1 MAKARPTSLKK
12 SVQAT
17 RLGLVDRLWDF
28 RNFLRPRAPE
38 LFLVL
43 AFFTLILGA
52 SFWPVLFGS
61 ENQTKAPQEVLA
73 VAPAAPIIQ
82 AEEAAAV
89 AEPLVVAPDRSLVQ
103 SQPTEPPPAPGTRV
117 IENDRLV
124 TVLENLKALPLP
136 QVAVAPEVI
145 APSVPPTWQANA
157 VPVVLGQGPKI
168 ALVIDDLGPGVSG
181 TKRTIALPGPL
192 TLAFLPYAEGLKD
205 LTGAAHQRGHELLVH
220 LPWEPLDLDH
230 NNPGPDALLTTL
242 PLDELQRRLDEAL
255 GSFDGYVGLNN
266 HMGSAFSTYV
276 PGLQVVMQEA
286 QRRGLLFLDSRT
298 IGGSLA
304 EATAISYGVPAAG
317 RDVFL
322 DHEANDP
329 DFVWRQ
335 LSTLEVLAKRNGV
348 AVAIGH
354 PHASTL
360 SVLEAWIPDAM
371 ARGFQFIPISAV
383 VEMKTPV
390 RQLAEGATLDPDSAR

>member
-1 MAKARPTSLKK
+1 MPRAQSRRLKKAAKA
-12 SVQAT
+12 A
-17 RLGLVDRLWDF
+17 RLNAADRLWDF
-28 RNFLRPRAPE
+28 RNFLRPRAAE
-38 LFLVL
+38 VILVG
-43 AFFTLILGA
+43 AFFALILGG
-52 SFWPVLFGS
+52 SFWPVLFS
-61 ENQTKAPQEVLA
+61 SDDKPSPAVSAAASAPS
-73 VAPAAPIIQ
+73 APIVQ
-82 AEEAAAV
+82 SEETAAMV
-89 AEPLVVAPDRSLVQ
+89 EPLVVSPDRSLVQ
-103 SQPTEPPPAPGTRV
+103 NQPLEPVKAPPLRV
-117 IENDRLV
+117 IEGDRLV
-124 TVLENLKALPLP
+124 TVLEKLQALPLP
-136 QVAVAPEVI
+136 QVAVAPEVV
-145 APSVPPTWQANA
+145 APSAPPSWQSNA

-192 TLAFLPYAEGLKD
+192 TLAFLPYASGLKD
-205 LTGAAHQRGHELLVH
+205 LTGSARQKGHELLVH
-220 LPWEPLDLDH
+220 LPWEPMDLDH
-230 NNPGPDALLTTL
+230 NNPGPDALLTSL
-242 PLDELQRRLDEAL
+242 SNDELQRRLDEAL
-255 GSFDGYVGLNN
+255 ASFDGYVGINN
-266 HMGSAFSTYV
+266 HMGSAFSTYL

-286 QRRGLLFLDSRT
+286 QARGLLFLDSRT

-329 DFVWRQ
+329 AFVWRQ
-335 LSTLEVLAKRNGV
+335 LATLEILARRNGV

-390 RQLAEGATLDPDSAR
+390 RQLAEGAALDPETQR